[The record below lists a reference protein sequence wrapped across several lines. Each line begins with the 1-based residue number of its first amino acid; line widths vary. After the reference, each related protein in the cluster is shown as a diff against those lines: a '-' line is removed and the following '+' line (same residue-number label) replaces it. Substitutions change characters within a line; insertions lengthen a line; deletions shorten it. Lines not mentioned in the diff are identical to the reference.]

1 MEYEQQITQ
10 LKGTLA
16 VMVEIQQQQADVQKM
31 QAHTLLVHERLQARQ
46 AESLAIHER
55 RMNDFDTRMVELQ
68 KMLGEGLA
76 RHEQQMN
83 KLREGYALHEQ
94 RMSHIDMRLAE
105 ITDKLD
111 GMIGFMDGF
120 TRRPQ

>member
-1 MEYEQQITQ
+1 MEYEQQIAQ

-16 VMVEIQQQQADVQKM
+16 VMVEIQQQQAEVQKM
-31 QAHTLLVHERLQARQ
+31 QAHSLVV
-46 AESLAIHER
+46 HER
-55 RMNDFDTRMVELQ
+55 RMAEMAEGQAIHDRRMAE
-68 KMLGEGLA
+68 MAEGLA
-76 RHEQQMN
+76 KLHES
-83 KLREGYALHEQ
+83 YALHEQ

>member
-1 MEYEQQITQ
+1 MDYEQQMTQ

-16 VMVEIQQQQADVQKM
+16 VMVEIQQQQAEVQKM
-31 QAHTLLVHERLQARQ
+31 QAHSLVV
-46 AESLAIHER
+46 HER
-55 RMNDFDTRMVELQ
+55 RMNDMVELQ
-68 KMLGEGLA
+68 KMHAEGLA
-76 RHEQQMN
+76 LHERRMN
-83 KLREGYALHEQ
+83 EIGELQKMQAERFELHEQ

>member
-16 VMVEIQQQQADVQKM
+16 VMVEIQKQQAEVQKM
-31 QAHTLLVHERLQARQ
+31 QAHSLVV
-46 AESLAIHER
+46 HER
-55 RMNDFDTRMVELQ
+55 RMNEMAEGQAIHDQRMAELR
-68 KMLGEGLA
+68 KMLAEGLA
-76 RHEQQMN
+76 LHEQRMN
-83 KLREGYALHEQ
+83 KLHESYALHEQ
-94 RMSHIDMRLAE
+94 RMNHIDMRLAE

>member
-10 LKGTLA
+10 LKGTLG
-16 VMVEIQQQQADVQKM
+16 VMVEIQQQQADVQKL
-31 QAHTLLVHERLQARQ
+31 QAHTLLVHERLHARQ
-46 AESLAIHER
+46 AESLALHER
-55 RMNDFDTRMVELQ
+55 LMAKL
-68 KMLGEGLA
+68 
-76 RHEQQMN
+76 HES
-83 KLREGYALHEQ
+83 YALHEQ

>member
-1 MEYEQQITQ
+1 
-10 LKGTLA
+10 
-16 VMVEIQQQQADVQKM
+16 
-31 QAHTLLVHERLQARQ
+31 
-46 AESLAIHER
+46 
-55 RMNDFDTRMVELQ
+55 MNDFDTRMVELQ

-83 KLREGYALHEQ
+83 KLHESYALHEQ